1 MILAHLAT
9 TLSLSLS
16 LKGTVQLICY
26 LDFFVTAARYGSLYL
41 IFARIASPTALIK
54 SSSSA
59 SQVLEMAAPHT
70 LLSSSSSS
78 SSSSLPAAEKHW
90 GMMLGGLISFKY
102 LLPLPRTIAECVT
115 GRPDGLF
122 KTLRGCLRYQNDD
135 VSGAAADLMKS
146 FLFGLQ
152 RELRSFTSKDDTAK
166 AVFVTGLLRPVS
178 MYLQCFIDDLNES
191 ALRLDVLSCRV
202 QALCGGFSTCCV
214 MLQELMLI
222 WPSVHIWTQG
232 QSEGQ
237 SEGGGKVQSEGQS
250 DATRTKSAISM
261 APTPLEESTGHS
273 SRSLY
278 SAVASAAYSATA
290 TRVSGSSTRDRSL
303 TGSYEVY
310 PSSLTG
316 SDGKQC
322 SSPLDVTVSLTGLL
336 SELLLKLLLYCK
348 ESQHRCLLQLRSG
361 ASSLHHLPP
370 TFSTSFPSYSLNL
383 NLKLGLYSHCLHP
396 LYPSYP

>member
-146 FLFGLQ
+146 FLYGLQ
-152 RELRSFTSKDDTAK
+152 RELRSFASKDDTAK

-370 TFSTSFPSYSLNL
+370 TFSTSFPSSSLNL
-383 NLKLGLYSHCLHP
+383 NLKLGLYSLCLHP